1 MKEEVKEIS
10 EEESPLL
17 DKELEIN
24 SDLKNIIVGYVGQK
38 LDPENDKITVAM
50 IIEVFANEFPEFVLA
65 LAEENFIRGY
75 HQALHDVDE
84 GIKISQEQESTKK

>member
-10 EEESPLL
+10 EEECPLL

>member
-10 EEESPLL
+10 EEESTLL
-17 DKELEIN
+17 DKELEID
-24 SDLKNIIVGYVGQK
+24 SDLKNFIVGYVGQK

-84 GIKISQEQESTKK
+84 GIKISQEQESTKE

>member
-1 MKEEVKEIS
+1 MKEEAKEIS
-10 EEESPLL
+10 EEESTLL
-17 DKELEIN
+17 DKELEID
-24 SDLKNIIVGYVGQK
+24 SDLKNFIVGYVGQK

-84 GIKISQEQESTKK
+84 GIKISQEQESTKE